1 MRVCS
6 NSRWCCVCACACA
19 DKQRYVN
26 LGIQY
31 LMNETAV
38 ISDPFIGRQQDKD
51 ELQDQLLNF
60 RVRVCVR
67 VRV

>member
-1 MRVCS
+1 
-6 NSRWCCVCACACA
+6 
-19 DKQRYVN
+19 
-26 LGIQY
+26 
-31 LMNETAV
+31 MNETAV